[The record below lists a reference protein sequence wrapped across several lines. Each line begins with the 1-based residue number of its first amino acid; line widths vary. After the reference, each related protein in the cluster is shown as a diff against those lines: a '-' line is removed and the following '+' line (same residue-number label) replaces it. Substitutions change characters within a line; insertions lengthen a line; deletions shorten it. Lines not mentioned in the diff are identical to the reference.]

1 MKAKSRRLLIILLLV
16 IIAGSIV
23 WVYRPQEPV
32 PDYVFSYAEN
42 QAENYPTTLGG
53 KYFAQLV
60 EERTDGRIKILV
72 QHSGERGAESEV
84 IDQLKYGGVD
94 FARISLSELTNDI
107 KELNVL
113 QMPYLYRD
121 STHMWRVLDG
131 EIGDYFLE
139 VVSES
144 ELVGLSWYDAGA
156 RNFYTQ
162 DRPIRKLEDI
172 SGMKIRVQES
182 NLMADMVKCL
192 GGEPVK
198 EAYSEV
204 YSMLERSEVQ
214 GAENNL
220 PSYEAMQH
228 FEVAKYY
235 TIDEHTRVPEIQV
248 CSKHTWEK
256 LSAEDRQII
265 MECAKE
271 SAIYQRELWTA
282 QEEESEKL
290 AIDGGAQVIWL
301 PISEK
306 LRFQQAVE
314 PLYEKY
320 CGNYMEI
327 INKIIRSRNE

>member
-1 MKAKSRRLLIILLLV
+1 MIILLLALIV
-16 IIAGSIV
+16 GMVV
-23 WVYRPQEPV
+23 WVYGPQEPV

-42 QAENYPTTLGG
+42 QKADYPTTLGG
-53 KYFAQLV
+53 NYFAKQV
-60 EERTDGRIKILV
+60 EERTGGRIKILV
-72 QHSGERGAESEV
+72 QHSAERGAESEV
-84 IDQLKYGGVD
+84 IEQLKYGGID
-94 FARISLSELTNDI
+94 FARISLSELTDDI

-139 VVSES
+139 VVSEK

-156 RNFYTQ
+156 RNFYTS
-162 DRPIRKLEDI
+162 DKPIRKLEDI
-172 SGMKIRVQES
+172 SGVKIRVQES
-182 NLMADMVKCL
+182 NLMADVVKCL

-204 YSMLERSEVQ
+204 YSLLERSEVQ
-214 GAENNL
+214 GAENNW

-256 LSAEDRQII
+256 LSAEDQQII

-282 QEEESEKL
+282 QEAESQKL
-290 AIDGGAQVIWL
+290 AISGGAQVIRL
-301 PISEK
+301 PDSEK
-306 LRFQQAVE
+306 LKFQQAVE

-320 CGNYMEI
+320 CGSHMELL
-327 INKIIRSRNE
+327 NKIIESRDE